1 MTMQAT
7 KNRRPRKAHWLP
19 ALMIAGALLM
29 PGMEQA
35 HAQSRTI
42 VNTGFDKLMN
52 GASPNPPS
60 NAPLYLDD
68 ARCTLGVAGKCLAG
82 WQSTHPAH
90 YEFGHMIE
98 AGSSTAIYGVTP
110 NSGTAFVE
118 LNAATRSRLYQN
130 ICLKSGESIRLSYF
144 LSSRSGTNGAFAS
157 QVQAGIW
164 PLNHAGPIG
173 GAIMAVPSS
182 VRPAEQPG
190 WNEETAVLTLPA
202 GYPSGIYQLG
212 FEAILPGN
220 NSSYSNLLDNV
231 TIPIKP
237 LIDLGGS
244 QMNAVAI
251 EGLRRRRSRCGSMA
265 ASTRP
270 SRWCSRPPARPSRT
284 RTTAWANPP
293 ACRVPRPRWSTRTA
307 AIPGLCWCRK
317 ASTTAACRQPWAA
330 ASSACPSKPWRMTP
344 PKTTRPRSS
353 RCRRQ
358 ASTARLPH
366 WTGTWK
372 IRSAAAPAI
381 PSNRPAISSRKRY
394 PRSSSAA
401 RYTTTRTATTRW
413 TSKRTGPR
421 WSRWPRTSTS
431 TSCARTKS
439 CRRRRWR
446 PARAA
451 ISSPRPAI
459 RTTPSSCRTPRQSL
473 PRPRSTGVSRAR
485 RPAFSAPIPKARTHR
500 TSA

>member
-1 MTMQAT
+1 MASRPTAGRPCRAERGDPFPAVPEHLPEI
-7 KNRRPRKAHWLP
+7 RR
-19 ALMIAGALLM
+19 ID
-29 PGMEQA
+29 
-35 HAQSRTI
+35 TI
-42 VNTGFDKLMN
+42 VLL
-52 GASPNPPS
+52 PV
-60 NAPLYLDD
+60 
-68 ARCTLGVAGKCLAG
+68 VA
-82 WQSTHPAH
+82 QR
-90 YEFGHMIE
+90 
-98 AGSSTAIYGVTP
+98 
-110 NSGTAFVE
+110 NQ
-118 LNAATRSRLYQN
+118 RR
-130 ICLKSGESIRLSYF
+130 IR
-144 LSSRSGTNGAFAS
+144 
-157 QVQAGIW
+157 
-164 PLNHAGPIG
+164 
-173 GAIMAVPSS
+173 
-182 VRPAEQPG
+182 QPG
-190 WNEETAVLTLPA
+190 SGRHLAAESCRPDRRSDHGRPVQRAPGRATGLERETAVLTLPA

-366 WTGTWK
+366 
-372 IRSAAAPAI
+372 
-381 PSNRPAISSRKRY
+381 
-394 PRSSSAA
+394 
-401 RYTTTRTATTRW
+401 
-413 TSKRTGPR
+413 
-421 WSRWPRTSTS
+421 
-431 TSCARTKS
+431 
-439 CRRRRWR
+439 
-446 PARAA
+446 
-451 ISSPRPAI
+451 
-459 RTTPSSCRTPRQSL
+459 
-473 PRPRSTGVSRAR
+473 
-485 RPAFSAPIPKARTHR
+485 
-500 TSA
+500 